1 MAAPFDKS
9 GIIEFFLVEAGE
21 HIQNL
26 NRGLLALEKDPSDS
40 AIIDELFRSAHTLKG
55 SAAMMGFQ
63 GISDVAH
70 KSEDMLGQFRS
81 GAAPIRKETLNFLF
95 DSVDAVKLMIDSVA
109 ANKSEDPLVVD
120 SIRQSYKEV
129 IQKVRA
135 EPAGTTTPPKQTI
148 TPAPAKPSGQPA
160 TAPPQPAP
168 QKAAQAALKPAAEKP
183 AIGPVKENVQPA
195 PAKPT
200 GKTVPPAT
208 IPASGQ
214 RAKDDLDLAWEKT
227 FGVDDEPIPVEP
239 LPDEQAQEP
248 RAPKTASAPKAAA
261 PPSTMTPAARPAAQS
276 TPKADSAAKTPGA
289 KVTVPAPQPAAPSVP
304 ADIETSLKQEI
315 EDAKR
320 AGVHEKRGVGRRAAD
335 ATDIEKQFIRVN
347 IERLDNL
354 MNLVGEMVVN
364 RNRLARQVN
373 FIKTLREE
381 LAFSQSRL
389 IHEIKKF
396 EEKYEY
402 TLTYGMPDPQH
413 VVEQSNDF
421 LELEFDRYDD
431 FNLLSRKLTEITND
445 TNEIMAELAGFF
457 DSFELDTARISTITT
472 NLQDEITMARMVDID
487 RLYQMFQR
495 PVRDLSQE
503 ENKQVNMVVSG
514 GETKI
519 DKTIFEIISDPLMH
533 MIRNA
538 ISHGIE
544 PAEERKKAG
553 KAPAGSLILKARHEG
568 NSIILEIEDDGRGMD
583 PVVLKKT
590 AVEKGFTSAAE
601 AQSLTD
607 LEALNLIFRPG
618 FSTAQTV
625 GKISGRGVGMDVVST
640 HLAKINGRIEI
651 KTEKGTGTKFLI
663 RLPLTLAIAQAL
675 IVKFKDQEL
684 AVPMNLVEET
694 TRFSFKEIQRA
705 AGEEMVNLR
714 GTLIRLLK
722 LNDILGLSKFPK
734 KDDGFRHPTLIL
746 GTAEKKIGLMVEE
759 IVGREEIVVKSLGEY
774 LRRVKMFSGATIS
787 GEGNVRLILNIA
799 SLFGEEAVATKAS
812 FVAGKDAVLPETARR
827 KPKVLVVDDSI
838 SIRKYVQRFLDRTG
852 YEVEVAP
859 DGMEALNIMG
869 RIKFDA
875 VITDLEMPVMHGYDL
890 IAEMKRNTPLM
901 NIPVIVLTSRAGD
914 KHKQKAIEMGAQ
926 DYLVK
931 PFEEQEMLAALKKL
945 LTGAA
950 LAHRL

>member
-9 GIIEFFLVEAGE
+9 GIIEFFLIEAGE

-26 NRGLLALEKDPSDS
+26 NKGLLSLEKNPTDGS
-40 AIIDELFRSAHTLKG
+40 IIDELFRAAHTLKG

-70 KSEDMLGQFRS
+70 KAEDMLSQFRS
-81 GAAPIRKETLNFLF
+81 GTMPIRKETLNFLF
-95 DSVDAVKLMIDSVA
+95 DSVDAAKLMIDGVA
-109 ANKSEDPLVVD
+109 GNKTEDTLVVS
-120 SIRQSYKEV
+120 SIAASYKEV
-129 IQKVRA
+129 IEKIRSASSSTAAQPVK
-135 EPAGTTTPPKQTI
+135 EKQAA
-148 TPAPAKPSGQPA
+148 PAPAKPA
-160 TAPPQPAP
+160 AAPPPVSQ
-168 QKAAQAALKPAAEKP
+168 
-183 AIGPVKENVQPA
+183 PVKEKIQQPA
-195 PAKPT
+195 GAKPPIEK
-200 GKTVPPAT
+200 KTVSPSAAPPAV
-208 IPASGQ
+208 ADNK
-214 RAKDDLDLAWEKT
+214 AKDDLDLAWEKT
-227 FGVDDEPIPVEP
+227 FAIDEPIPVEP
-239 LPDEQAQEP
+239 IAEETVPAK
-248 RAPKTASAPKAAA
+248 AAASAPSKTT
-261 PPSTMTPAARPAAQS
+261 PPVPPF
-276 TPKADSAAKTPGA
+276 SAAKT
-289 KVTVPAPQPAAPSVP
+289 VPAPKAPEAKQAPQSPPAPPVP
-304 ADIETSLKQEI
+304 PKPDASLRQEI
-315 EDAKR
+315 EDAKKT
-320 AGVHEKRGVGRRAAD
+320 GIQEKRGVGRRATDTA
-335 ATDIEKQFIRVN
+335 DIEKQFIRVN

-364 RNRLARQVN
+364 RNRLARQVE

-381 LAFSQSRL
+381 LAFSQNRL
-389 IHEIKKF
+389 LHEIKKF

-402 TLTYGMPDPQH
+402 TLTYGTT
-413 VVEQSNDF
+413 EQQDAERNDF
-421 LELEFDRYDD
+421 MELEFDRYDD
-431 FNLLSRKLTEITND
+431 FNLLSRKLSEITND
-445 TNEIMAELAGFF
+445 TNEIMMELAGFF
-457 DSFELDTARISTITT
+457 DSFELDTARIATITT
-472 NLQDEITMARMVDID
+472 NLQDEITMARMVEID

-495 PVRDLSQE
+495 PVRDLAQE
-503 ENKQVNMVVSG
+503 ENKQVNMVVAG

-533 MIRNA
+533 MVRNA

-544 PAEERKKAG
+544 SVEERKRLG
-553 KAPAGSLILKARHEG
+553 KDPAGSLIMKARHEG
-568 NSIILEIEDDGRGMD
+568 NSIILQIEDDGRGMD
-583 PVVLKKT
+583 SDVLRKT
-590 AVEKGFTSAAE
+590 AIAKGFMSTAE
-601 AQSLTD
+601 AQNLSD

-618 FSTAQTV
+618 FSTAQSI

-651 KTEKGTGTKFLI
+651 KTEKGVGTKFLI

-694 TRFSFKEIQRA
+694 TRFSFQEIQRA

-722 LNDILGLSKFPK
+722 LNDLLGVGKFPK
-734 KDDGFRHPTLIL
+734 KEDKFRQPTLIL
-746 GTAEKKIGLMVEE
+746 GMAEKRIALMIED

-774 LRRVKMFSGATIS
+774 LKSIKMFSGATIS

-799 SLFGEEAVATKAS
+799 SLFGDETALATKAS
-812 FVAGKDAVLPETARR
+812 ILTAKDAGAAQDAAKR
-827 KPKVLVVDDSI
+827 KPRVLVVDDSI

-859 DGMEALNIMG
+859 DGMEALNVMG
-869 RIKFDA
+869 KIKFDA

-890 IAEMKRNTPLM
+890 IAEMKRNAGLA

-914 KHKQKAIEMGAQ
+914 KHRQKAIEMGAQ

-945 LTGAA
+945 LSGAA
-950 LAHRL
+950 LVHRT

>member
-9 GIIEFFLVEAGE
+9 GIIEFFLIEAGE

-26 NRGLLALEKDPSDS
+26 NKGLLSLEKDPNDS
-40 AIIDELFRSAHTLKG
+40 SIIDELFRAAHTLKG
-55 SAAMMGFQ
+55 SAAMMGYQ

-70 KSEDMLGQFRS
+70 KAEDMLGQFRAGS
-81 GAAPIRKETLNFLF
+81 IPIQKETLNFLF
-95 DSVDAVKLMIDSVA
+95 DSVDATKLMVDGVA
-109 ANKSEDPLVVD
+109 ANQAEDPLVVN
-120 SIRQSYKEV
+120 SITQSYKD
-129 IQKVRA
+129 IIAKVQ
-135 EPAGTTTPPKQTI
+135 AGTGQAAPAPTSTEKSAAPPAKPAPEKADQ
-148 TPAPAKPSGQPA
+148 APAKTDQ
-160 TAPPQPAP
+160 
-168 QKAAQAALKPAAEKP
+168 
-183 AIGPVKENVQPA
+183 A
-195 PAKPT
+195 PAKTDAEMAAPAPS
-200 GKTVPPAT
+200 KSAPPPAQ
-208 IPASGQ
+208 ASK
-214 RAKDDLDLAWEKT
+214 AKDDLDLAWERT
-227 FGVDDEPIPVEP
+227 FEIDEEVSGERIADREP
-239 LPDEQAQEP
+239 AKPP
-248 RAPKTASAPKAAA
+248 MPAPKPPVSALSTPPVSGVPAAVA
-261 PPSTMTPAARPAAQS
+261 PPAPVPEPAALPRE
-276 TPKADSAAKTPGA
+276 DGA
-289 KVTVPAPQPAAPSVP
+289 
-304 ADIETSLKQEI
+304 SLKQEI
-315 EDAKR
+315 EESKR
-320 AGVHEKRGVGRRAAD
+320 SGIQEKRGVGRRASD
-335 ATDIEKQFIRVN
+335 AVEVEKQFIRVN

-364 RNRLARQVN
+364 RNRLARQVE

-381 LAFSQSRL
+381 LAFSQNRL
-389 IHEIKKF
+389 LHEIKKF

-402 TLTYGMPDPQH
+402 TLTYGTAEPEQ
-413 VVEQSNDF
+413 VVQPSSDF
-421 LELEFDRYDD
+421 MDLEFDRYDD

-445 TNEIMAELAGFF
+445 MNEIMTELAGFF

-472 NLQDEITMARMVDID
+472 NLQDEITRARMVDVD

-495 PVRDLSQE
+495 PVRDLAGE

-519 DKTIFEIISDPLMH
+519 DKTIFEIISDPMMH
-533 MIRNA
+533 MVRNA

-544 PAEERKKAG
+544 PTEERRRLG
-553 KAPAGSLILKARHEG
+553 KEPVGSFIMKARHEG

-583 PVVLKKT
+583 PAVLRQT
-590 AVEKGFTSAAE
+590 AADKGFMSPAE
-601 AQSLTD
+601 AQNLTD

-618 FSTAQTV
+618 FSTAQSV

-651 KTEKGTGTKFLI
+651 KTEKGVGTKFVI

-694 TRFSFKEIQRA
+694 TRFSFKDIQRA

-714 GTLIRLLK
+714 GTLVRLLM
-722 LNDILGLSKFPK
+722 LNDLLNVGKFPQK
-734 KDDGFRHPTLIL
+734 EETFRHPTLIL
-746 GTAEKKIGLMVEE
+746 GMAEKRIAVMVED

-774 LRRVKMFSGATIS
+774 LRGVKMFSGATIS

-799 SLFGEEAVATKAS
+799 TLFGDESAMATKAS
-812 FVAGKDAVLPETARR
+812 FIAAREAVSPEAARR
-827 KPKVLVVDDSI
+827 KPRVLVVDDSI

-869 RIKFDA
+869 RVKFDA

-890 IAEMKRNTPLM
+890 IAEMKRNPALT
-901 NIPVIVLTSRAGD
+901 NIPVIVLTSRAGE
-914 KHKQKAIEMGAQ
+914 KHRQKAIEMGAQ

-931 PFEEQEMLAALKKL
+931 PFEEQEMLGALKKL
-945 LTGAA
+945 LSGAT
-950 LAHRL
+950 LAHRA